1 MMLHNLPPDIFQPS
15 ASLLLEEA
23 KLAGSLWDVTSA
35 HFFMADWHIYQI
47 LQDSKVLFGSFNKP

>member
-47 LQDSKVLFGSFNKP
+47 LQDSKGIIWKL